1 MKVFVSL
8 GKVENRVNSAG
19 NHVNPG
25 LVRIFYPTTV
35 EGLRV
40 RQIYENPLFYKG
52 NLGEMIGL
60 VRSLISAR
68 T

>member
-25 LVRIFYPTTV
+25 LVWIFYPVYGRRWDRGLLLDSTV
-35 EGLRV
+35 L
-40 RQIYENPLFYKG
+40 
-52 NLGEMIGL
+52 
-60 VRSLISAR
+60 
-68 T
+68 